1 MIEYK
6 AIIMKPMIENVIDKQ
21 TYVNSRSSL
30 GFFDSI
36 DSIIRLDMNK
46 DNDIAKITTC
56 IINLYK

>member
-6 AIIMKPMIENVIDKQ
+6 AIIIKPMIENVIDEH

-30 GFFDSI
+30 GFFDST

-56 IINLYK
+56 IIIFYK